1 MCFLDPIIKQI
12 FKTLNKTAP
21 DRLGKIIKFNA
32 DAYAILEATP
42 AQGLFV
48 SFVADFHS
56 LIVSLVK
63 QNREI
68 EAKIQRPIK
77 TPVKKQSDKL
87 TATNQGFSAAG
98 ASSLLTASWGTT
110 APISTSLGPSSS
122 HGPQIFLRIR
132 VDTADEVHIST
143 TIEV

>member
-1 MCFLDPIIKQI
+1 
-12 FKTLNKTAP
+12 
-21 DRLGKIIKFNA
+21 
-32 DAYAILEATP
+32 
-42 AQGLFV
+42 
-48 SFVADFHS
+48 
-56 LIVSLVK
+56 LIGFPVK

-77 TPVKKQSDKL
+77 TPAKKQPDKL
-87 TATNQGFSAAG
+87 AVSNQGFSAAG
-98 ASSLLTASWGTT
+98 APSLLTASWGTT

-132 VDTADEVHIST
+132 VDTADAVHIST